1 MKNIPKI
8 IITPGEP
15 SGIGYDIVLD
25 IPKENFQANIIV
37 AANIDFLKDRARLL
51 NKKINIVEVSIYDK
65 NLTKELNNTICVHN
79 IIENNKVVI
88 GKPDIKHA
96 PLVLKSLDTAI
107 DACLDNFADAMVTGP
122 VQKSTIMEYGE
133 KFSGHTEYIASKTGG
148 QPIMMLH
155 TVDTRIALLTTH
167 VSLSKVPSLVTK
179 ERIETNV
186 EIITNDLIE
195 KFGINNPKI
204 SVCGLN
210 PHAGENGYIG
220 TEEKNIIIPAIKYLK
235 NKGFNVEGPFSADTI
250 FTRSEKTDLIL
261 AMFHDQ
267 ALPVIKTI
275 GFGDIVNTTLG
286 LPIIRTSV
294 DHGTAL
300 DIAGTNRANPK
311 SLVTAV
317 RTSIDIVNQK
327 NAR

>member
-25 IPKENFQANIIV
+25 ISKENFQASIIV
-37 AANIDFLKDRARLL
+37 VANIDLLKDRAHLL
-51 NKKINIVEVSIYDK
+51 NKKINIVEVSIFDK
-65 NLTKELNNTICVHN
+65 NLAKEVNNTIFVHN
-79 IIENNKVVI
+79 ISENNKVVI

-133 KFSGHTEYIASKTGG
+133 EFPGHTEYIASKTGG

-220 TEEKNIIIPAIKYLK
+220 TEEKNIIIPAIKSLK

-250 FTRSEKTDLIL
+250 FTRK
-261 AMFHDQ
+261 
-267 ALPVIKTI
+267 
-275 GFGDIVNTTLG
+275 
-286 LPIIRTSV
+286 
-294 DHGTAL
+294 
-300 DIAGTNRANPK
+300 
-311 SLVTAV
+311 
-317 RTSIDIVNQK
+317 
-327 NAR
+327 

>member
-1 MKNIPKI
+1 
-8 IITPGEP
+8 
-15 SGIGYDIVLD
+15 
-25 IPKENFQANIIV
+25 
-37 AANIDFLKDRARLL
+37 
-51 NKKINIVEVSIYDK
+51 
-65 NLTKELNNTICVHN
+65 
-79 IIENNKVVI
+79 
-88 GKPDIKHA
+88 
-96 PLVLKSLDTAI
+96 
-107 DACLDNFADAMVTGP
+107 
-122 VQKSTIMEYGE
+122 
-133 KFSGHTEYIASKTGG
+133 
-148 QPIMMLH
+148 
-155 TVDTRIALLTTH
+155 
-167 VSLSKVPSLVTK
+167 
-179 ERIETNV
+179 
-186 EIITNDLIE
+186 
-195 KFGINNPKI
+195 
-204 SVCGLN
+204 VCGLN

-220 TEEKNIIIPAIKYLK
+220 TEEKNIIIPAINSLK

-300 DIAGTNRANPK
+300 DIAGTNIANPK